1 MHDIIDRFVGRYEV
15 WRRSVPLRNPLNVP
29 ALVLATGIAQAVY
42 QIATSHHVAW
52 GAVVLLALAL
62 VFLLAYFNR
71 SPWAWLV
78 LPVWGAMT
86 LIRLPFAVVS
96 DFHRYSLSVTLFAM
110 CLLMLVGVGFILWGF
125 AIRRRYYAYVG
136 HRI

>member
-15 WRRSVPLRNPLNVP
+15 WRRSMPLRNPLNVP
-29 ALVLATGIAQAVY
+29 ALVLATGIVQAVY

-52 GAVVLLALAL
+52 GAVVFLAAAV
-62 VFLLAYFNR
+62 VFLVAYFKR

-78 LPVWGAMT
+78 LPVWGGLT
-86 LIRLPFAVVS
+86 LIRLPFAVAS
-96 DFHRYSLSVTLFAM
+96 DFPRYSLSITLFAM
-110 CLLMLVGVGFILWGF
+110 CLLLLIGVGFIVWGF